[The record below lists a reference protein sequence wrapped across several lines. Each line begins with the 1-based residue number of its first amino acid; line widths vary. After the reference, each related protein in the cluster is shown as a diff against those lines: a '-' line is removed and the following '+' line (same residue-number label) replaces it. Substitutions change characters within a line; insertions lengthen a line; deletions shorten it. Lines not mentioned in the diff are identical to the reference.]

1 MDCSKT
7 GALIL
12 KLRKEK
18 GLTQKALAEKM
29 NISDR
34 AISKWERGIGCP
46 DVSLLN
52 ELSEI
57 FGVNI
62 EKILLGDLE
71 PNLNDGG
78 NMKKIKFYLCPDCG
92 NVLSGTGNGE
102 IYCCGR
108 KLGAL
113 MPQKSVEGH
122 NINIEEVETDY
133 YITMEHEM
141 EKSHYI
147 SFAAYV
153 SYDRAMIIKM
163 YPEQAAEI
171 CLPKMRRGELYICCT
186 KHGLINAGRI

>member
-1 MDCSKT
+1 
-7 GALIL
+7 
-12 KLRKEK
+12 
-18 GLTQKALAEKM
+18 M

-46 DVSLLN
+46 HVSLLN

-62 EKILLGDLE
+62 EKILLRDFQK

-108 KLGAL
+108 KLCAL

-171 CLPKMRRGELYICCT
+171 RLPKMRRGELYICCNNSI
-186 KHGLINAGRI
+186 GRINAGRI